1 MTIDAWLDAA
11 INDADTRGLK
21 ELKPLLEALAQATR
35 ALRAADFSPAVIAPD
50 ANLRPGPPP
59 DRDA

>member
-11 INDADTRGLK
+11 VKDAEARGLK
-21 ELKPLLEALAQATR
+21 ELRPLLEALAQATR
-35 ALRAADFSPAVIAPD
+35 ALRVADFNAVFVPPD
-50 ANLRPGPPP
+50 ANPRPPA